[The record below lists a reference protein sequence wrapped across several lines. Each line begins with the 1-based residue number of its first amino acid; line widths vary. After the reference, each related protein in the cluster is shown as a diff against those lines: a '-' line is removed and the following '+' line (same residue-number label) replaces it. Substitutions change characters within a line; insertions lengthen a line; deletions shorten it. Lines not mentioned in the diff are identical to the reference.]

1 MSRDRMDVAGLA
13 VILIV
18 LASAFG
24 LSVYRAANQSI
35 TCDEALTYN
44 WFLSESGRLFWFD
57 ANNHVLH
64 TYLAWLSTSL
74 FGPNEFTLRLPALLG
89 AALYL
94 GAVFYLTRSLVRS
107 PGWSLLLVLL
117 LVFNPLVLD
126 FLPAARGYGL
136 ALAFLMWAFAFATR
150 SLRPDSDPGWHPR
163 RWWLA
168 CSLAL
173 GLCLACNL
181 AFLWICLS
189 LAAILFLL
197 AATALRRAPPG
208 HPSIRS
214 LFLYLGLPG
223 PLVLLVLLSP
233 YLNKIKRAHFYVG
246 NDRLIETLRD
256 LLNASFFRAEKAI
269 SWRPTSHPGVEV
281 LPPWLLSLGGLVLL
295 AALVLALIPLCRR
308 ALRDGVFGL
317 PTADRMALLFGVTP
331 CAALAFY
338 VAAHRLIGLKY
349 PLDRTAIYAIPLFT
363 LAGLLV
369 WLRRKSPTRMSS
381 AVVACVALFV
391 VTRYLAQLDPT
402 YFQTWKHDAGARAE
416 FEQMVRFVS
425 TEHVEVVHLGG
436 PPALEPSLTF
446 YRLTRRAGWMAPFVQ
461 GAIPSP
467 ACDFFLYDPALY
479 PDLERQGFRVIYRDP
494 VSGIALARKGHP
506 TAEAGGISPSPL
518 VGEGWGGG

>member
-1 MSRDRMDVAGLA
+1 MDVAGLA
-13 VILIV
+13 LILVI

-24 LSVYRAANQSI
+24 LSVYRAASQSI

-74 FGPNEFTLRLPALLG
+74 FGPTEFTLRLPALFG

-94 GAVFYLTRSLVRS
+94 GAVFYLSRLLVRS
-107 PGWSLLLVLL
+107 PGWALLLVLL

-136 ALAFLMWAFAFATR
+136 ALAFLMWAFVFAAR
-150 SLRPDSDPGWHPR
+150 SLLLPDAEPGWHPR
-163 RWWLA
+163 RLWLA
-168 CSLAL
+168 CSVAQ

-197 AATALRRAPPG
+197 TATAFRRAPPG
-208 HPSIRS
+208 YPSIRS
-214 LFLYLGLPG
+214 LILYLGLPG
-223 PLVLLVLLSP
+223 PLVLLALLSP

-246 NDRLIETLRD
+246 NDHLIETLRD
-256 LLNASFFRAEKAI
+256 LLNASFFRAEKAV
-269 SWRPTSHPGVEV
+269 SWRAPSHPGVEM
-281 LPPWLLSLGGLVLL
+281 LPPWVLSLGSLALL
-295 AALVLALIPLCRR
+295 AALVLALAPLCRR
-308 ALRDGVFGL
+308 ALRDSVFSL

-338 VAAHRLIGLKY
+338 VAAHWLIGLKY
-349 PLDRTAIYAIPLFT
+349 PLDRTAIYAVPLFT

-369 WLRRKSPTRMSS
+369 WLRRQSPSRWSS
-381 AVVACVALFV
+381 AGVACLVLLVVA
-391 VTRYLAQLDPT
+391 RYLAQLDAT

-416 FEQMVRFVS
+416 FEQMARLVS
-425 TEHVEVVHLGG
+425 TGATEAVHIGG

-446 YRLTRRAGWMAPFVQ
+446 YKLTRRAGWMAPFVR

-479 PDLERQGFRVIYRDP
+479 PDLERQGFRMIYLDP
-494 VSGIALARKGHP
+494 VSGIALARKGRP
-506 TAEAGGISPSPL
+506 APEAGRRTP
-518 VGEGWGGG
+518 